1 MLRSAKIARQAQL
14 LCARLAHVVYCA
26 CDIVA
31 CDAEEKEAAE
41 LVNARASKNVK
52 MAEPEV
58 TFHQAE
64 ETFA

>member
-1 MLRSAKIARQAQL
+1 M
-14 LCARLAHVVYCA
+14 VYCA

-41 LVNARASKNVK
+41 LVDARASKNVK